1 MRSEAVS
8 ESRVEGL
15 KEMWRVRFKRHLE
28 MSCETDKSLFKSQ
41 ILRRTGE
48 ACAVVP
54 FTGYPLDGT
63 ICGSTSESDREVG
76 VLGRSPTTRYSIL
89 RSRVKYS
96 DLTQSHYQVYIRRSA
111 LSRPFSGRAPPIF
124 DRDLTGVV
132 TLLLPSF
139 AQLVVLLKLGS
150 RNPSCEH

>member
-41 ILRRTGE
+41 ILRRAGE

-63 ICGSTSESDREVG
+63 IGGSTSESDREVG

-96 DLTQSHYQVYIRRSA
+96 DFTLSGVHSQVC
-111 LSRPFSGRAPPIF
+111 
-124 DRDLTGVV
+124 VV
-132 TLLLPSF
+132 T
-139 AQLVVLLKLGS
+139 AVLWPCSTDL
-150 RNPSCEH
+150 

>member
-1 MRSEAVS
+1 
-8 ESRVEGL
+8 VEGL

-28 MSCETDKSLFKSQ
+28 MSYETDKSLFKSQ
-41 ILRRTGE
+41 ILRRAGE

-96 DLTQSHYQVYIRRSA
+96 DLTQSHYQV
-111 LSRPFSGRAPPIF
+111 SRPFSGRAPPIF